1 MDGLKWPGLNLVI
14 AHTGHNLFLLV
25 IFVLGVA
32 ISIDYLELPADK
44 VIISTVMLF
53 TVFVVVGFKL
63 GNMPST
69 ETLKMEAQGIFKVIG
84 NGKNLA
90 SIGHFDK

>member
-1 MDGLKWPGLNLVI
+1 MNGLHWPGLNLML
-14 AHTGHNLFLLV
+14 AHTGHNIFLLV

-32 ISIDYLELPADK
+32 ISIDYLEQPAEN

-63 GNMPST
+63 GNLPNT
-69 ETLKMEAQGIFKVIG
+69 DIETQRIFSVIG
-84 NGKNLA
+84 NK
-90 SIGHFDK
+90 